1 MSRLSKILLL
11 LTIVLVSFVVYG
23 VYNFIYTWKNIP
35 EAYAA
40 WDTGTLLIEYLK
52 SHNDQWPSG
61 WDELLSVIDDRSEQ
75 QFAFRGAQ
83 SGQASQA
90 DYARSLQDMVA
101 VDWSFDPSQVG
112 TKPTGTRKDGS
123 TFPIVREHAEPNEM
137 IREYLNNRPQ
147 IQIAR

>member
-61 WDELLSVIDDRSEQ
+61 WDELLSVIDDR
-75 QFAFRGAQ
+75 
-83 SGQASQA
+83 
-90 DYARSLQDMVA
+90 
-101 VDWSFDPSQVG
+101 
-112 TKPTGTRKDGS
+112 
-123 TFPIVREHAEPNEM
+123 
-137 IREYLNNRPQ
+137 
-147 IQIAR
+147 